1 MHYSLLNSRHGFAMR
16 AMRDAPNAALTLGI
30 PVHALKVRVFVL
42 SAVLGAF
49 AGSLFAHYV
58 TFVSVDSFGVSR
70 GINFL
75 LIAVLGGAQTIIG
88 TVFGAL
94 FVTLLPNTLSKFG
107 DIHALLFGL
116 LLVAIVIYLPLG
128 FSGALKQLW
137 LKAIKLG
144 QFSDSGQKA
153 EAELRLPSALEPKS
167 KSGNTL

>member
-1 MHYSLLNSRHGFAMR
+1 
-16 AMRDAPNAALTLGI
+16 
-30 PVHALKVRVFVL
+30 
-42 SAVLGAF
+42 
-49 AGSLFAHYV
+49 
-58 TFVSVDSFGVSR
+58 VDSFGVSR

-107 DIHALLFGL
+107 DIHALLFAL
-116 LLVAIVIYLPLG
+116 LLVATVIYLPLG